1 MDESKELE
9 KTLDK
14 KLSELESKAST
25 VETLAEQVKRNEKNL
40 VNLANST
47 ISYISQ
53 LKASYNKKQITSNDL
68 ATKLIEQMNKIS
80 KKLSSEPEQSSI
92 SKTIDDLQ
100 NILGDSGEQSSS
112 SSVGASDS
120 KSKNP
125 SSSSEKKEEKG
136 ILGKAMDAI
145 TNLVS
150 PDSTEKDT
158 AEKKEENVVVEAG
171 KGLEKDVEK
180 ISQGAESQVDKV
192 VKEIEGM
199 RNQQGGYRYSPSKKY
214 KKSTRTSK
222 NSKRKT
228 HRNSQGSGKKKK
240 KSVSKKSKVKSHF
253 TKTRKT
259 SKV

>member
-1 MDESKELE
+1 
-9 KTLDK
+9 
-14 KLSELESKAST
+14 
-25 VETLAEQVKRNEKNL
+25 
-40 VNLANST
+40 
-47 ISYISQ
+47 
-53 LKASYNKKQITSNDL
+53 
-68 ATKLIEQMNKIS
+68 
-80 KKLSSEPEQSSI
+80 
-92 SKTIDDLQ
+92 
-100 NILGDSGEQSSS
+100 
-112 SSVGASDS
+112 
-120 KSKNP
+120 
-125 SSSSEKKEEKG
+125 
-136 ILGKAMDAI
+136 MDAI

-228 HRNSQGSGKKKK
+228 HRKL
-240 KSVSKKSKVKSHF
+240 
-253 TKTRKT
+253 TRKR
-259 SKV
+259 KEKKEVCF